1 MSTSRNKLIETAKK
15 LDRQSQMDGDEFY
28 FKKVNEIINDR
39 SDTKKI
45 SELYQHIYI
54 LQHVHRRNKITPML
68 KELSDTLACYLGYSY
83 ISEIFEKEA
92 DKKKNSSL
100 DELMN
105 ELNQLV
111 GLSKVKEEVRRLV
124 IYQKIQAKRKESGLK
139 VSKRTLHMAFMGNPG
154 TGKTTVARIVGR
166 MYYQLGLLSKGHFT
180 EVSRT
185 DLIAGYQ
192 GQTALK
198 VKNVIEKA
206 KGGVLF
212 IDEAYSITENDN
224 TDSYG
229 RECLTELTKALEDSR
244 DDLIV
249 IVAGYT
255 EPMNHFFESNP
266 GLRSRFNYFINFE
279 NYSSTELLDIFET
292 LARKDDYHIDDKLK
306 EVLLNYFNE
315 KLESNLINFSNGRF
329 VRNLYEN
336 LIMNQAVRLNQSE
349 DVNLK
354 ELTLLI
360 KDDFC
365 LDENRSSDIDL

>member
-1 MSTSRNKLIETAKK
+1 MTTSRDKLIEAAKK
-15 LDRQSQMDGDEFY
+15 LDRWRQIDSDEFY

-39 SDTKKI
+39 SDAKKV
-45 SELYQHIYI
+45 SELYQHIYK
-54 LQHVHRRNKITPML
+54 LQHVHKKNKLTPML
-68 KELSDTLACYLGYSY
+68 KELSDALACYLGYSY

-92 DKKKNSSL
+92 DSKKNSSL
-100 DELMN
+100 DDLMN

-111 GLSKVKEEVRRLV
+111 GLPKVRRLV

-139 VSKRTLHMAFMGNPG
+139 VPKRTLHMAFMGNPG

-212 IDEAYSITENDN
+212 IDEAYSITENEN

-279 NYSSTELLDIFET
+279 NYSSTELIDILET
-292 LARKDDYHIDDKLK
+292 LARKDDYQLSDELK
-306 EVLLNYFNE
+306 ERLSSYFTDE
-315 KLESNLINFSNGRF
+315 LETKVENFSNGRF
-329 VRNLYEN
+329 VRNLYED
-336 LIMNQAVRLNQSE
+336 LIMNQAVRLINNKQYSSQELSLLKFE
-349 DVNLK
+349 DFN
-354 ELTLLI
+354 
-360 KDDFC
+360 
-365 LDENRSSDIDL
+365 S

>member
-1 MSTSRNKLIETAKK
+1 MSTSRDKLIEAAKK
-15 LDRQSQMDGDEFY
+15 LDCRSQIDGDEFY

-39 SDTKKI
+39 SDTKKV
-45 SELYQHIYI
+45 SELYQHIYM
-54 LQHVHRRNKITPML
+54 LQHVHRKNKLTPML
-68 KELSDTLACYLGYSY
+68 KELSDSLACYLGYSY

-92 DKKKNSSL
+92 DNKKSSSL
-100 DELMN
+100 DDLMN

-111 GLSKVKEEVRRLV
+111 GLQKVKEEVSRLV
-124 IYQKIQAKRKESGLK
+124 IYQKVQSKRKESGLK
-139 VSKRTLHMAFMGNPG
+139 VPKRTLHMAFMGNPG

-198 VKNVIEKA
+198 VKSVIEKA

-255 EPMNHFFESNP
+255 DPMNHFFESNP
-266 GLRSRFNYFINFE
+266 GLKSRFNYFINFE
-279 NYSSTELLDIFET
+279 NYSSTELLDILET
-292 LARKDDYHIDDKLK
+292 LARKDDYQIEDKLK
-306 EVLLNYFNE
+306 EILLNYFND
-315 KLESNLINFSNGRF
+315 KLESNLTNFSNGRF
-329 VRNLYEN
+329 VRNLYED
-336 LIMNQAVRLNQSE
+336 LIMNQAVRIDKSE
-349 DVNLK
+349 NVSSK

-360 KDDFC
+360 KDDFS
-365 LDENRSSDIDL
+365 LEENCSAYIEI

>member
-1 MSTSRNKLIETAKK
+1 MSTSRDKLIEAAKK
-15 LDRQSQMDGDEFY
+15 LDCRSQIDGDEFY

-39 SDTKKI
+39 SDTKKV
-45 SELYQHIYI
+45 SELYRHIYM
-54 LQHVHRRNKITPML
+54 LQHVHRKNKLTPML
-68 KELSDTLACYLGYSY
+68 KELSDSLACYLGYSY

-92 DKKKNSSL
+92 DNKKSSSL
-100 DELMN
+100 DDLMN

-111 GLSKVKEEVRRLV
+111 GLQKIKEEVSRLV
-124 IYQKIQAKRKESGLK
+124 IYQKVQSKRKESGLK
-139 VSKRTLHMAFMGNPG
+139 VPKRTLHMAFMGNPG

-198 VKNVIEKA
+198 VKSVIEKA

-255 EPMNHFFESNP
+255 DPMNHFFESNP
-266 GLRSRFNYFINFE
+266 GLKSRFNYFINFE
-279 NYSSTELLDIFET
+279 NYSSTELLDILET
-292 LARKDDYHIDDKLK
+292 IARKDDYQIEDRLK
-306 EVLLNYFNE
+306 EILLNYFND
-315 KLESNLINFSNGRF
+315 KLESNLTNFSNGRF
-329 VRNLYEN
+329 VRNLYED
-336 LIMNQAVRLNQSE
+336 LIMNQAVRIDQRE
-349 DVNLK
+349 NLTSK
-354 ELTLLI
+354 DLTTLI
-360 KDDFC
+360 KDDFS
-365 LDENRSSDIDL
+365 LEENCSAYIEI

>member
-139 VSKRTLHMAFMGNPG
+139 VPKRTLHMAFMGNPG

-292 LARKDDYHIDDKLK
+292 LARKDDYYIDGKLK

-315 KLESNLINFSNGRF
+315 KLESNLTNFANGRF
-329 VRNLYEN
+329 VRNLYED
-336 LIMNQAVRLNQSE
+336 LIMNQAVRLNNDTQYSSQELSLLKLE
-349 DVNLK
+349 DF
-354 ELTLLI
+354 I
-360 KDDFC
+360 
-365 LDENRSSDIDL
+365 S

>member
-1 MSTSRNKLIETAKK
+1 MQLIIET
-15 LDRQSQMDGDEFY
+15 L
-28 FKKVNEIINDR
+28 IIG
-39 SDTKKI
+39 
-45 SELYQHIYI
+45 
-54 LQHVHRRNKITPML
+54 
-68 KELSDTLACYLGYSY
+68 KELG
-83 ISEIFEKEA
+83 KRN
-92 DKKKNSSL
+92 NSSL
-100 DELMN
+100 DELME

-111 GLSKVKEEVRRLV
+111 GLQKVKEEVSRLV
-124 IYQKIQAKRKESGLK
+124 IYQKVQSKRKESGLK
-139 VSKRTLHMAFMGNPG
+139 VPKRTLHMAFMGNPG

-198 VKNVIEKA
+198 VKSVIEKA

-255 EPMNHFFESNP
+255 DPMNHF
-266 GLRSRFNYFINFE
+266 
-279 NYSSTELLDIFET
+279 STELLDILET
-292 LARKDDYHIDDKLK
+292 LARKDDYQIEDKLK
-306 EVLLNYFNE
+306 EILLNYFNE
-315 KLESNLINFSNGRF
+315 KLESNLTNFSNGRF
-329 VRNLYEN
+329 VRNLYED
-336 LIMNQAVRLNQSE
+336 LIMNQAVRIDKSE
-349 DVNLK
+349 SVSSKD
-354 ELTLLI
+354 LTLLI
-360 KDDFC
+360 KDDFS
-365 LDENRSSDIDL
+365 LEENCSAYIEI

>member
-1 MSTSRNKLIETAKK
+1 MTTSRDKLIEAAKK
-15 LDRQSQMDGDEFY
+15 LDRRRQIDGDEFY
-28 FKKVNEIINDR
+28 FKKVSEIINDS

-45 SELYQHIYI
+45 SELYQHIYM
-54 LQHVHRRNKITPML
+54 LQHIHRRNKLTPLL

-92 DKKKNSSL
+92 DNKKNSSL
-100 DELMN
+100 DDLMN

-111 GLSKVKEEVRRLV
+111 GLPKVKEEVRRLV

-139 VSKRTLHMAFMGNPG
+139 VPKRTLHMAFMGNPG

-255 EPMNHFFESNP
+255 DPMNHFFESNP

-279 NYSSTELLDIFET
+279 NYSSTELIDILET
-292 LARKDDYHIDDKLK
+292 LAKKDDYQLSNELK
-306 EVLLNYFNE
+306 ERLSSYFTDE
-315 KLESNLINFSNGRF
+315 LEAKVENFSNGRF
-329 VRNLYEN
+329 VRNLYED
-336 LIMNQAVRLNQSE
+336 LIMNQAVRLNNTKQHSSQELSLLKLE
-349 DVNLK
+349 DF
-354 ELTLLI
+354 I
-360 KDDFC
+360 
-365 LDENRSSDIDL
+365 S

>member
-1 MSTSRNKLIETAKK
+1 MSTSRDRLVEAAKK

-39 SDTKKI
+39 YDTKKI
-45 SELYQHIYI
+45 SELYQHVYM

-92 DKKKNSSL
+92 DKKNPSSL

-139 VSKRTLHMAFMGNPG
+139 VPKRTLHMAFMGNPG

-229 RECLTELTKALEDSR
+229 RECLTELTKALDDSR

-292 LARKDDYHIDDKLK
+292 LARKDDYYIDGKLK

-329 VRNLYEN
+329 VRNLYED
-336 LIMNQAVRLNQSE
+336 LILNQAVRLNNNKQYSSQELSLLKLE
-349 DVNLK
+349 DF
-354 ELTLLI
+354 I
-360 KDDFC
+360 
-365 LDENRSSDIDL
+365 S

>member
-1 MSTSRNKLIETAKK
+1 MSTSRDKLIEAAKK
-15 LDRQSQMDGDEFY
+15 LDRRRQIDSDEFY
-28 FKKVNEIINDR
+28 FKKVNEIINNR
-39 SDTKKI
+39 SDTKKV
-45 SELYQHIYI
+45 SELYQHIYK
-54 LQHVHRRNKITPML
+54 LQDVHKKNKLTPML
-68 KELSDTLACYLGYSY
+68 KELSDALACYLGYSY

-92 DKKKNSSL
+92 DSKKSSSL
-100 DELMN
+100 DDLMN

-111 GLSKVKEEVRRLV
+111 GLPKVKEEVRRLV

-139 VSKRTLHMAFMGNPG
+139 VPKRTLHMAFMGNPG

-198 VKNVIEKA
+198 VKNVI
-206 KGGVLF
+206 
-212 IDEAYSITENDN
+212 

-279 NYSSTELLDIFET
+279 NYSSTELIDILET
-292 LARKDDYHIDDKLK
+292 LARKDDYQLSDELK
-306 EVLLNYFNE
+306 ERLSSYFTDE
-315 KLESNLINFSNGRF
+315 LETKIENFSNGRF
-329 VRNLYEN
+329 IRNLYED
-336 LIMNQAVRLNQSE
+336 LIMNQAVRLNNNKQYSSQE
-349 DVNLK
+349 LSLLK
-354 ELTLLI
+354 LEEFI
-360 KDDFC
+360 
-365 LDENRSSDIDL
+365 S

>member
-1 MSTSRNKLIETAKK
+1 MSTSRDKLIEAAKK
-15 LDRQSQMDGDEFY
+15 LDRRRQIDGDEFY
-28 FKKVNEIINDR
+28 FKKVNEIINNR
-39 SDTKKI
+39 SDTKKV
-45 SELYQHIYI
+45 SELYQHIYM
-54 LQHVHRRNKITPML
+54 LQHVHRKNKLTPML

-92 DKKKNSSL
+92 DNKKRSSL
-100 DELMN
+100 DDLMN

-111 GLSKVKEEVRRLV
+111 GLTQVKEEVRRLV
-124 IYQKIQAKRKESGLK
+124 IYQKIQAKRKESGFK
-139 VSKRTLHMAFMGNPG
+139 VPKRTLHMAFMGNPG

-198 VKNVIEKA
+198 VKNVIEKS

-279 NYSSTELLDIFET
+279 NYSSTELIDILET
-292 LARKDDYHIDDKLK
+292 LARKDDYQLSDELK
-306 EVLLNYFNE
+306 ERLSSYFTDE
-315 KLESNLINFSNGRF
+315 LEAKVENFSNGRF
-329 VRNLYEN
+329 VRNLYED
-336 LIMNQAVRLNQSE
+336 LIMNQAVRLNNTKQHSSQELSLLKLE
-349 DVNLK
+349 DF
-354 ELTLLI
+354 I
-360 KDDFC
+360 
-365 LDENRSSDIDL
+365 S

>member
-1 MSTSRNKLIETAKK
+1 MSTSRDRLIEAAKK

-39 SDTKKI
+39 YDTKKI
-45 SELYQHIYI
+45 SELYQHIYM
-54 LQHVHRRNKITPML
+54 LQHVHKKNKLTPLL

-92 DKKKNSSL
+92 KNKKSSSL

-111 GLSKVKEEVRRLV
+111 GLPKVKEEVRRLI

-139 VSKRTLHMAFMGNPG
+139 VPKLTLHMAFMGNPG

-255 EPMNHFFESNP
+255 EPMNHFFQSNP
-266 GLRSRFNYFINFE
+266 GLKSRFNYFINFE
-279 NYSSTELLDIFET
+279 NYSSTELIDILET
-292 LARKDDYHIDDKLK
+292 LARKDDYQLSDVLK
-306 EVLLNYFNE
+306 ERLSSYFTDE
-315 KLESNLINFSNGRF
+315 LEAKVENFSNGRF
-329 VRNLYEN
+329 VRNLYED
-336 LIMNQAVRLNQSE
+336 LIMNQAVRLNNNKKYSSQELSLLKLE
-349 DVNLK
+349 DF
-354 ELTLLI
+354 I
-360 KDDFC
+360 
-365 LDENRSSDIDL
+365 S

>member
-1 MSTSRNKLIETAKK
+1 
-15 LDRQSQMDGDEFY
+15 
-28 FKKVNEIINDR
+28 
-39 SDTKKI
+39 
-45 SELYQHIYI
+45 
-54 LQHVHRRNKITPML
+54 ML

-92 DKKKNSSL
+92 DKKKNSTL
-100 DELMN
+100 DELMS

-111 GLSKVKEEVRRLV
+111 GLPKVKEEVRRLV
-124 IYQKIQAKRKESGLK
+124 IYQKIQSKRKESELK
-139 VSKRTLHMAFMGNPG
+139 VPKRTLHMAFMGNPG

-198 VKNVIEKA
+198 VKKVIEKA

-279 NYSSTELLDIFET
+279 NYSSIELLEILET
-292 LARKDDYHIDDKLK
+292 LAKKDDYQLSEDLK
-306 EVLLNYFNE
+306 EKLSSYFTE
-315 KLESNLINFSNGRF
+315 EIEAKIENFSNGRF
-329 VRNLYEN
+329 VRNLYED
-336 LIMNQAVRLNQSE
+336 LIMNQAVRLDKILHPTSE
-349 DVNLK
+349 ELILLTREDFKNL
-354 ELTLLI
+354 
-360 KDDFC
+360 
-365 LDENRSSDIDL
+365 